1 MAITSAN
8 EDKILGAIGSLNLI
22 RILYAKEKKPDQ
34 FITQRVVRIVEPYQ
48 IKEETL
54 IDGSAQTYLYAWDTT
69 KGKTIKSFILNN
81 ITNVLVTRSKFPS
94 RYPTDGKAFPTYTSI
109 NPPDAR
115 RMKPAVNTTAF
126 V

>member
-22 RILYAKEKKPDQ
+22 RITYSKEHPTPRIIAGRKIPRS
-34 FITQRVVRIVEPYQ
+34 TERVVRIVEPYE
-48 IKEETL
+48 IK
-54 IDGSAQTYLYAWDTT
+54 DNYLYAWDTT
-69 KGKTIKSFILNN
+69 KGKTTKSFILNN
-81 ITNVLVTRSKFPS
+81 IENVLVLESKFKD
-94 RYPTDGKAFPTYTSI
+94 RYPDAGEAFPTIESR

-115 RMKPAVNTTAF
+115 RMRPTVNTTAF

>member
-22 RILYAKEKKPDQ
+22 RILYSKKKKPNRT
-34 FITQRVVRIVEPYQ
+34 ITERVVRVVEPYE
-48 IKEETL
+48 IK
-54 IDGSAQTYLYAWDTT
+54 DDYLYAWDTT
-69 KGKTIKSFILNN
+69 KGKTTKTFILGN
-81 ITNVLVTRSKFPS
+81 INNVLVLGSKFKD
-94 RYPTDGKAFPTYTSI
+94 RYPDEGEAFPTIEST

-115 RMKPAVNTTAF
+115 RMRPAVNTTTF

>member
-22 RILYAKEKKPDQ
+22 RILYSKKKKPNRT
-34 FITQRVVRIVEPYQ
+34 ITERVVRVVEPYE
-48 IKEETL
+48 IK
-54 IDGSAQTYLYAWDTT
+54 DDYLYAWDTT
-69 KGKTIKSFILNN
+69 KGKTIKSFILGN
-81 ITNVLVTRSKFPS
+81 INNVLVLGSKFKD
-94 RYPTDGKAFPTYTSI
+94 RYPDGGKGFPTYESQ

-115 RMKPAVNTTAF
+115 RMNPTVNTTAF